1 MNSFHDSIQ
10 SIQVIQSRNL
20 KCDHAVWRIV
30 FPIETIKLWPILVTN
45 LETSEPGAAD
55 ASDSAPA
62 TATMPMTVHPTATM
76 PVFKSIAPVE
86 LVGFRHGKTA
96 MCGDALSKKY
106 QNSLN
111 SLNSHSLNSHQSGD
125 LIPADGVSRPF
136 ESAFSVNGI
145 IGSPV
150 TPGMAGACYRNGF

>member
-1 MNSFHDSIQ
+1 M
-10 SIQVIQSRNL
+10 
-20 KCDHAVWRIV
+20 
-30 FPIETIKLWPILVTN
+30 KLWPILVT
-45 LETSEPGAAD
+45 LETSEPGVAD

-76 PVFKSIAPVE
+76 PVFKSIALVG
-86 LVGFRHGKTA
+86 LVGFRQGKTA

-111 SLNSHSLNSHQSGD
+111 SLKSHQSGD

-136 ESAFSVNGI
+136 ESAFSVNRQL
-145 IGSPV
+145 V
-150 TPGMAGACYRNGF
+150 LAKGMVFRVKRAARPTRVRNFQK